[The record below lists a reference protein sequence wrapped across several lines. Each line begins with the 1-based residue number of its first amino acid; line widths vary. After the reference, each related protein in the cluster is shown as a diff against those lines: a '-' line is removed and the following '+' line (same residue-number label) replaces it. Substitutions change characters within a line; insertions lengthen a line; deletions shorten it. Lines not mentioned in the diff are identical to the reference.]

1 MRMNQTHDDNAKAGN
16 LIWID
21 LEMTGLDTDN
31 DTIIEIA
38 TIVTDKNLNELAE
51 GPDLVIAQTR
61 ATMAAMDEWNTRHH
75 GGSGLTERVLNSSTT
90 VATAERQTL
99 EFLNKWV
106 VAGVSPMC
114 GNSICQDRRF
124 LAREM
129 PELERYFHYRNLDV
143 STLKILAQQ
152 WAPNVAA
159 GFKKES
165 DHRAMSDIRDSIAEL
180 VWYRDNLIDANVMAS
195 SAG

>member
-1 MRMNQTHDDNAKAGN
+1 MNKVNSDIAQAGN

-51 GPDLVIAQTR
+51 GPEISISQTA

-75 GGSGLTERVLNSSTT
+75 GGSGLTERVLKSDVT
-90 VATAERQTL
+90 AAMAERQTL
-99 EFLNKWV
+99 EFLSKWLT
-106 VAGVSPMC
+106 AGASPMC

-124 LAREM
+124 MAREM
-129 PELERYFHYRNLDV
+129 PELERFFHYRNLDV

-152 WAPNVAA
+152 WAPTVAA
-159 GFKKES
+159 GFNKES
-165 DHRAMSDIRDSIAEL
+165 DHRAMADIRDSIAEL
-180 VWYRDNLIDANVMAS
+180 VWYRDNLLDASAMAS
-195 SAG
+195 SAD